1 MIHEVPSVLDPGE
14 SVTMIVIRYIM
25 FIVGLLLWGAMA
37 GSTGRAIDLDH
48 SAKGPIRT
56 STTMVFKVD
65 GGEPRRFPVEG
76 TSTKDGIRFQGTRRV
91 EDLGVV
97 LAWDWLA
104 DLDPRGGGARIIGTF
119 GLLNDADREREFEV
133 RVDFPLDPLIADA
146 SRLGG
151 TVRATLVMDDDGGRV
166 ELAAG
171 DALFSVLIDGKVV
184 RRLHSGPFAMGGA
197 DSGTAVADASFGAP
211 YPSYETPA
219 INDAIGIRNRFGLS
233 ARDQVQFR
241 CELAVTG
248 DPADF
253 IRRRPTVPV
262 RIHDRDDRLIIDV
275 EGRGK
280 RQPGRGTVI
289 RSDRGASPKTGRR
302 ITFD

>member
-1 MIHEVPSVLDPGE
+1 
-14 SVTMIVIRYIM
+14 MIVIRYIM
-25 FIVGLLLWGAMA
+25 ITFGLLLVGAMA
-37 GSTGRAIDLDH
+37 GSGTRPIDLDR
-48 SAKGPIRT
+48 STKTPIRM
-56 STTMVFKVD
+56 STTMVFRVD
-65 GGEPRRFPVEG
+65 GGEPRRLPVEG
-76 TSTKDGIRFQGTRRV
+76 VSSKDGMRFQGTRRV

-97 LAWDWLA
+97 LAWDWIA
-104 DLDPRGGGARIIGTF
+104 DLDPRGGGARIVGTF
-119 GLLNDADREREFEV
+119 GLLNDTDREREFEV

-151 TVRATLVMDDDGGRV
+151 TVRATLVMNDDGGRV
-166 ELAAG
+166 ELPAG

-184 RRLHSGPFAMGGA
+184 RRLHAGPFAMGGG

-219 INDAIGIRNRFGLS
+219 INDALGIRNRFGLS

-241 CELAVTG
+241 CELTVAG

-253 IRRRPTVPV
+253 IRRRPTDPV
-262 RIHDRDDRLIIDV
+262 RIQDRDDRLVIDV
-275 EGRGK
+275 DGRGK
-280 RQPGRGTVI
+280 RKPGRGTVS
-289 RSDRGASPKTGRR
+289 RSGKGASPKTGRR